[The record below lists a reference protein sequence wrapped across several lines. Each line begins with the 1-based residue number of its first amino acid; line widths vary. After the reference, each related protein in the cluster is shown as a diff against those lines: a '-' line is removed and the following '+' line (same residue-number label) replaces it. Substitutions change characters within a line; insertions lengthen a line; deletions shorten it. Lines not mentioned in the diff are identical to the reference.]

1 MFELALKI
9 TLAHLAGDFVLQSD
23 KAVKDI
29 RKRRFASPHLYA
41 HFAIHL
47 LLLLLVTGFESRF
60 ILPVLL
66 LSVAHIL
73 IDILVKFVLETRNNR
88 TFCFFL
94 DQGLHAVTLA
104 VFVRYFYPFEI
115 LWPKILDTRF
125 LLLAS
130 ALVAVTFVASV
141 VMKILL
147 RPFTGK
153 ILASGN
159 PRAGKLIGI
168 LERLFIFFFV
178 VKGFW
183 EGIGFLLAAKSIFR
197 FGDLKE
203 SKDVKLTEYILI
215 GTLLSFGIGMVVA
228 ELYLF
233 LVQNIS
239 VSK

>member
-9 TLAHLAGDFVLQSD
+9 TLAHLAGDFALQSD
-23 KAVKDI
+23 GAVKDI

-41 HFAIHL
+41 HFAVHL
-47 LLLLLVTGFESRF
+47 VLLLLVTGFESQY

-66 LSVAHIL
+66 LAVAHIL
-73 IDILVKFVLETRNNR
+73 IDILVKFVVETRNNR
-88 TFCFFL
+88 TFCFLL
-94 DQGLHAVTLA
+94 DQGLHAVTMA
-104 VFVRYFYPFEI
+104 IFVRYFYPFEI
-115 LWPKILDTRF
+115 LWPKITDVRF
-125 LLLAS
+125 MLLTG
-130 ALVAVTFVASV
+130 ALMAVTFVASV
-141 VMKILL
+141 VMKIML

-215 GTLLSFGIGMVVA
+215 GTLLSFGIGMAVA
-228 ELYLF
+228 ELYLY
-233 LVQNIS
+233 LAENLSIS
-239 VSK
+239 E